1 MQKRN
6 WAIAAMAV
14 LAATGTGI
22 AGVANAGGA
31 RAIVGEP
38 AGERGESGERG
49 EADER
54 GEDARELATLRNAR
68 ISLAQAVTAAEAQT
82 GLKAMEAGI
91 DDEGRGALY
100 EVSVVDGSAEK
111 TVLVDT
117 QSGKVTSV
125 VADAEEAEDKDS
137 D

>member
-1 MQKRN
+1 MQKRK
-6 WAIAAMAV
+6 WTIAAMAV
-14 LAATGTGI
+14 LAATGAGI

-31 RAIVGEP
+31 RAIMGEL
-38 AGERGESGERG
+38 GG

-54 GEDARELATLRNAR
+54 GEDARELAALRNAR
-68 ISLAQAVTAAEAQT
+68 VSLAQAVTAAEAQT

-100 EVSVVDGSAEK
+100 EVSVADGTAEK

-125 VADAEEAEDKDS
+125 VADAEEAEDNDS

>member
-1 MQKRN
+1 MQKRK
-6 WAIAAMAV
+6 WTIAAMAV
-14 LAATGTGI
+14 LAATGAGI

-31 RAIVGEP
+31 RAIV
-38 AGERGESGERG
+38 GERGESGERG

-68 ISLAQAVTAAEAQT
+68 VSLAQAVTAAETRT

-91 DDEGRGALY
+91 DDEGRGAVY
-100 EVSVVDGSAEK
+100 EVNVADGAAEK

-117 QSGKVTSV
+117 QTGKVTSV
-125 VADAEEAEDKDS
+125 VADAEEAEEKDS

>member
-1 MQKRN
+1 MQKRKSM
-6 WAIAAMAV
+6 IAAMAV
-14 LAATGTGI
+14 LAATGAAI

-31 RAIVGEP
+31 RAI
-38 AGERGESGERG
+38 AGERGESG

-54 GEDARELATLRNAR
+54 GEDARELATLTNAR
-68 ISLAQAVTAAEAQT
+68 VSLAQAVTAAEVQT

-100 EVSVVDGSAEK
+100 EVSVADDTGEK
-111 TVLVDT
+111 TVLVGT
-117 QSGKVTSV
+117 QTGKVTSV